1 MVQVDYVT
9 KDELKKELAALEESL
24 GIKIQTAKTEL
35 RSEFN
40 TFLEAMVELINIKH
54 TALIEKI
61 DAIEER
67 SKASWEKHWGI
78 HQSLD
83 RHISTLEWNCGVSDS

>member
-1 MVQVDYVT
+1 MSQVDYVT
-9 KDELKKELAALEESL
+9 KDELKRELAALEGNLRME
-24 GIKIQTAKTEL
+24 IHATKTEI
-35 RSEFN
+35 RSEFS

-83 RHISTLEWNCGVSDS
+83 RRTSTL